1 MRATI
6 SPTGSFMIRING
18 ENVDIDEIRLADYLQ
33 ENGYESVRI
42 AVECNEVMVP
52 KAEYDDFVLHS
63 GDIVEIV
70 SFVGG
75 G

>member
-1 MRATI
+1 
-6 SPTGSFMIRING
+6 MIRING
-18 ENVDIDEIRLADYLQ
+18 ENVDIDEIRLADYLSD
-33 ENGYESVRI
+33 NGYKAERI
-42 AVECNEVMVP
+42 AVECNEAMVP

>member
-1 MRATI
+1 
-6 SPTGSFMIRING
+6 MIRING

>member
-1 MRATI
+1 MRAMI
-6 SPTGSFMIRING
+6 SPTRSFMIRING
-18 ENVDIDEIRLADYLQ
+18 ENVDMEEIRLADYLAD
-33 ENGYESVRI
+33 NGYKTARI
-42 AVECNEVMVP
+42 AVECNEAMVP
-52 KAEYDDFVLHS
+52 KSEYDDFVLHS